1 MTTTWWPYLRI
12 AAAVLAV
19 AAIVAQLIRSL
30 EIAGAATTEWGAH
43 LPTVIANFFSFFTI
57 ESNVL
62 AAVALACGG
71 IWGLARRSTT
81 TAEPRWLAI
90 LLMCA
95 STYMIVT
102 GVVYNLLLRGIEL
115 PQGSTVGWSNEVLH
129 VVIPIIMLADVLFA
143 PRRRA
148 LGWGAVGI
156 AAIFPIVWVIYTL
169 IRANLVIA
177 PATGKPYWYPY
188 PFLDPT
194 QTGGYVGVSLYV
206 LLIAAI
212 IIGAAALVVWVGRRR
227 ATVSDSAADAT
238 VPPADLAL

>member
-1 MTTTWWPYLRI
+1 MTTWWPYLRI
-12 AAAVLAV
+12 AAAVLAA
-19 AAIVAQLIRSL
+19 AAIIAQLIRTL

-62 AAVALACGG
+62 AVVALACGG
-71 IWGLARRSTT
+71 FWALAHRGS

-143 PRRRA
+143 PRRRS
-148 LGWGAVGI
+148 LGWSAVGI

-177 PATGKPYWYPY
+177 PASGKPSWYPY
-188 PFLDPT
+188 PFLDPA
-194 QTGGYVGVSLYV
+194 QPGGYGGVSLYV

-227 ATVSDSAADAT
+227 AIVSDSTADAAI
-238 VPPADLAL
+238 PPADLAL

>member
-19 AAIVAQLIRSL
+19 AAIVAQLIRTL

-71 IWGLARRSTT
+71 IWALANRST
-81 TAEPRWLAI
+81 TAEPRWLAV

-115 PQGSTVGWSNEVLH
+115 PQGATVGWSNEVLH

-143 PRRRA
+143 PRRRS

-177 PATGKPYWYPY
+177 PSSGKPYWYPY

-194 QTGGYVGVSLYV
+194 QIGGYGAVALYV
-206 LLIAAI
+206 ILIAAI
-212 IIGAAALVVWVGRRR
+212 IVGAAALVVWVGRRR
-227 ATVSDSAADAT
+227 AVVSDSTTDAA
-238 VPPADLAL
+238 VPPADIAL

>member
-1 MTTTWWPYLRI
+1 MTIWWPYVRI
-12 AAAVLAV
+12 AAAALSA
-19 AAIVAQLIRSL
+19 AAIIAQLIRTL
-30 EIAGAATTEWGAH
+30 EIAVAATTEWGAH
-43 LPTVIANFFSFFTI
+43 LPTVISNFFSFFTI

-62 AAVALACGG
+62 AVVALACGG
-71 IWGLARRSTT
+71 FWALAHRDT

-129 VVIPIIMLADVLFA
+129 VVVPIIMLADVLFA

-148 LGWGAVGI
+148 LGWSAVGI
-156 AAIFPIVWVIYTL
+156 AAIFPIFWVIYTL

-177 PATGKPYWYPY
+177 PASGEPSWYPY
-188 PFLDPT
+188 PFLNPA
-194 QTGGYVGVSLYV
+194 QPGGYGGVALYV

-227 ATVSDSAADAT
+227 AVVSDSTADAT
-238 VPPADLAL
+238 IAAA

>member
-1 MTTTWWPYLRI
+1 MC
-12 AAAVLAV
+12 
-19 AAIVAQLIRSL
+19 Q
-30 EIAGAATTEWGAH
+30 H
-43 LPTVIANFFSFFTI
+43 LHD
-57 ESNVL
+57 
-62 AAVALACGG
+62 
-71 IWGLARRSTT
+71 RH
-81 TAEPRWLAI
+81 
-90 LLMCA
+90 
-95 STYMIVT
+95 

-188 PFLDPT
+188 PFLDPR
-194 QTGGYVGVSLYV
+194 QSGGFVGVSLYV

-227 ATVSDSAADAT
+227 ATVSDSTADAT

>member
-1 MTTTWWPYLRI
+1 MTTWWPYLRI
-12 AAAVLAV
+12 AAAVLAA
-19 AAIVAQLIRSL
+19 AAIIAQLIRTL
-30 EIAGAATTEWGAH
+30 EIAAAATTEWGAH

-62 AAVALACGG
+62 AVVALACGG
-71 IWGLARRSTT
+71 FWALAHRGT

-129 VVIPIIMLADVLFA
+129 VVVPIIMLADVLFA

-148 LGWGAVGI
+148 LGWGTVGI

-177 PATGKPYWYPY
+177 PGSGKPSWYPY
-188 PFLDPT
+188 PFLDPA
-194 QTGGYVGVSLYV
+194 QPGGYGAVALYV

-212 IIGAAALVVWVGRRR
+212 IIGAAALVVWVSHRR
-227 ATVSDSAADAT
+227 AIVSDSTADAA
-238 VPPADLAL
+238 VAEA

>member
-194 QTGGYVGVSLYV
+194 QTGGYVGVSL
-206 LLIAAI
+206 
-212 IIGAAALVVWVGRRR
+212 
-227 ATVSDSAADAT
+227 
-238 VPPADLAL
+238 

>member
-1 MTTTWWPYLRI
+1 MTTWWPYLRI
-12 AAAVLAV
+12 AAAVLAA
-19 AAIVAQLIRSL
+19 AAIIAQLIRTL
-30 EIAGAATTEWGAH
+30 EIAHAATTEWGAH

-62 AAVALACGG
+62 AVVALACGG
-71 IWGLARRSTT
+71 FWALAHRGT

-90 LLMCA
+90 LLMCT

-129 VVIPIIMLADVLFA
+129 VVIPIILLADVLFA
-143 PRRRA
+143 PRRRG

-177 PATGKPYWYPY
+177 PASGKPSWYPY
-188 PFLDPT
+188 PFLDPA
-194 QTGGYVGVSLYV
+194 QPGGYGAVVLYV
-206 LLIAAI
+206 MLIAAI
-212 IIGAAALVVWVGRRR
+212 IIGTAALVVWVGRRR
-227 ATVSDSAADAT
+227 AVVSDSTADA
-238 VPPADLAL
+238 VIAEA